1 VFDSQTFY
9 PEVCRNRSNAMKLL
23 TKNWMLAAAV
33 FAAFGTGLT
42 GTAHAVQGDD
52 NTGMLVEQ
60 HQGNV
65 TFVSGGVGL
74 DESQALR
81 AEARSWPLALQFT
94 GPGSDYLADV
104 HVNITGPR
112 GTDVL
117 QADSS
122 GPYMLVR
129 LHPGRYVVH
138 ASYKD
143 EDQTRLVV
151 VANGGHVSAS
161 FHWNEE

>member
-1 VFDSQTFY
+1 
-9 PEVCRNRSNAMKLL
+9 MKLL

-33 FAAFGTGLT
+33 FAAFGMGLT

-52 NTGMLVEQ
+52 NTDMLVEQ
-60 HQGNV
+60 NQGDV

-74 DESQALR
+74 DESHALR
-81 AEARSWPLALQFT
+81 AEAHSWPLALQFT

-104 HVNITGPR
+104 HVNITGPQ

-143 EDQTRLVV
+143 EDQTRSVV
-151 VANGGHVSAS
+151 VANGGHASAS

>member
-1 VFDSQTFY
+1 
-9 PEVCRNRSNAMKLL
+9 
-23 TKNWMLAAAV
+23 MLATAV
-33 FAAFGTGLT
+33 FAAFGTGLM

-74 DESQALR
+74 DESHALR
-81 AEARSWPLALQFT
+81 AEARSWPLELQFT
-94 GPGSDYLADV
+94 GPQ
-104 HVNITGPR
+104 

-117 QADSS
+117 QTDSR

-143 EDQTRLVV
+143 EDQTRSVA
-151 VANGGHVSAS
+151 VANGGHASAS